1 MKHRLTT
8 RDLVSVAIFAVV
20 FFVVFYACGMVGLAG
35 PAFMFV
41 GWILGILLGGIILML
56 SVARVP
62 KMGTMTI
69 TGLLVGLGMTPGHT
83 IWMIPAGIVLGFL
96 SDLIITNAG
105 RSNRLTMSRAML
117 GYAVFEL
124 WMIVPLIPMLVNAD
138 EYYATITKQMGPDY
152 ATKMR
157 ALFTPGLVAGW
168 TVVIFLLG
176 LVGGWLGIKVGRK
189 HFQRAG
195 LTK

>member
-1 MKHRLTT
+1 MKPRLTT
-8 RDLVSVAIFAVV
+8 RDLVSIAIFAVI
-20 FFVVFYACGMVGLAG
+20 FFVVFYACGMIGLAG

-41 GWILGILLGGIILML
+41 GWILGILLGGIVLML

-62 KMGTMTI
+62 KIGTMTI
-69 TGLLVGLGMTPGHT
+69 TGLLVGLGMSPRHT

-96 SDLIITNAG
+96 SDLIITKAG
-105 RSNRLTMSRAML
+105 RSTRLTTSRAML
-117 GYAVFEL
+117 GYAVFVL

-138 EYYATITKQMGPDY
+138 EYYAMITEQMGADY
-152 ATKMR
+152 SNKMR
-157 ALFTPGLVAGW
+157 ELFTPGLVAGW
-168 TVVIFLLG
+168 AVIVFLLG
-176 LVGGWLGIKVGRK
+176 LAGGWLGIKVGRK